1 MIQLGISAFYH
12 DAAACIFKDGKLIAA
27 IEEER
32 FTEVKH
38 DSSFP
43 INSINWCLDQIKLNI
58 GDVDQVCWYENP
70 IEKED
75 RILKTFRKKW
85 WKTFFLKKRY
95 EKKSYQESPLRILKK
110 MGFRG
115 DIAFI
120 PHHESHAAFSY
131 FTSPFKSAAILTVDG
146 VGEWETVTIN
156 KADESNYKKLITVNY
171 PNSLG
176 LFYSAM
182 TAYLG
187 FKPNEGEYKVMGLA
201 PYGDPNRY
209 YPTLYKLFN
218 SESNKFWIKQ
228 KYFNWG
234 YDDKKMFTKHLH
246 KLLDL
251 PPRLPEEELTQLHKD
266 LAAAV
271 QKTYEREFLRL
282 VIIAK
287 NLTGEDNLC
296 LGGGC
301 VYNGVANSKAYKFF
315 NYIHIPFA
323 PSDAGSAIGAVLAIN
338 KQHIKIKPYL
348 GYKASKKE
356 INVALEKYSHK
367 IISREYDYRE
377 LVKIT
382 AKAINKGKIVAWY
395 QNEMEFGA
403 RALGNRSILANPT
416 IPEMREKLNKVIKKR
431 EGFRPFA
438 PSVTLKNAKKYF
450 EVNEEVPYMNQVV
463 KAKTDLFPAAT
474 HVDGTCRVQTVS
486 QKNNLLYYNL
496 LKAIGEET
504 GHEVVLNTSFNLKD
518 QTITMTPGQA
528 LERFVYSDIDFLV
541 IGNYFIHKR

>member
-12 DAAACIFKDGKLIAA
+12 DASACIFKNGRLIAA

-32 FTEVKH
+32 FTGVKH

-43 INSINWCLDQIKLNI
+43 INSINWCLDQLNI
-58 GDVDQVCWYENP
+58 NLGKVDQVCWYENP

-85 WKTFFLKKRY
+85 WKTFFLKRRY
-95 EKKSYQESPLRILKK
+95 EKKSYQESPLRILKE

-115 DIAFI
+115 DIAFV

-131 FTSPFKSAAILTVDG
+131 FTSPFKSSAILTVDG
-146 VGEWETVTIN
+146 VGEWETVTISRGTGD
-156 KADESNYKKLITVNY
+156 KIDKLLSINY

-176 LFYSAM
+176 MFYSAM

-209 YPTLYKLFN
+209 YPILFKIF
-218 SESNKFWIKQ
+218 SSSSNKFEIDQ

-234 YDDKKMFTKHLH
+234 FDDKKMFTKHLA

-271 QKTYEREFLRL
+271 QKTYEREFLKL
-282 VIIAK
+282 VLVAQTI
-287 NLTGEDNLC
+287 TGSNNLC

-301 VYNGVANSKAYKFF
+301 AYNGVANSKAYKFF
-315 NYIHIPFA
+315 NEIYTPFS
-323 PSDAGSAIGAVLAIN
+323 PSDSGSSIGAVLAIN
-338 KQHIKIKPYL
+338 KEHIKTTPYL
-348 GYKASKKE
+348 GYKASPEE
-356 INVALEKYSHK
+356 IKQALNLYSDQIHVV
-367 IISREYDYRE
+367 EYDFTT
-377 LVKIT
+377 LLKVT
-382 AKAINKGKIVAWY
+382 AKSIKLGKIVAWY
-395 QNEMEFGA
+395 QNQMEFGA
-403 RALGNRSILANPT
+403 RALGNRSILANPML
-416 IPEMREKLNKVIKKR
+416 PEMKEKLNKVIKKR

-438 PSVTLKNAKKYF
+438 PSVTLEKAKQYF
-450 EVNEEVPYMNQVV
+450 SITDPIPYMNQVV
-463 KAKTDLFPAAT
+463 PTRTNLFPAAT

-486 QKNNLLYYNL
+486 MQNNVLYYKL
-496 LKAIGEET
+496 LKAIGRET

-518 QTITMTPGQA
+518 ETITMTPGQA
-528 LERFVYSDIDFLV
+528 LKRFVHSDIDFLV
-541 IGNYFIHKR
+541 IGNHFIHKK

>member
-12 DAAACIFKDGKLIAA
+12 DSAAALFKDEKLIGS

-43 INSINWCLDQIKLNI
+43 INSINWCLEQLKISI

-75 RILKTFRKKW
+75 RILKTFKKKW
-85 WKTFFLKKRY
+85 WKTFFLKRKY
-95 EKKSYQESPLRILKK
+95 EKKSFEESPFRILKE

-115 DIAFI
+115 DITFV
-120 PHHESHAAFSY
+120 PHHESHAALSY
-131 FTSPFKSAAILTVDG
+131 FTSPYRNAAILTVDG
-146 VGEWETVTIN
+146 VGEWETVTISRGQEN
-156 KADESNYKKLITVNY
+156 NIDKIFSINY

-209 YPTLYKLFN
+209 YPLLFKTFI
-218 SESNKFWIKQ
+218 STSNKLNIDQ

-234 YDDKKMFTKHLH
+234 FDDKKMFTKHLY

-251 PPRLPEEELTQLHKD
+251 PPRLPQEELTQLHKD

-271 QKTYEREFLRL
+271 QKTYEREFLKL
-282 VIIAK
+282 VLISK
-287 NLTGEDNLC
+287 SFTDSNNLC

-301 VYNGVANSKAYKFF
+301 AYNGVANAKAYKFYK
-315 NYIHIPFA
+315 NIHIPFS
-323 PSDAGSAIGAVLAIN
+323 PTDAGSAIGSVLAIN
-338 KQHIKIKPYL
+338 KKHIKLKPYL
-348 GYKASKKE
+348 GYKSTSKE
-356 INVALEKYSHK
+356 TLDILG
-367 IISREYDYRE
+367 EYKDKVI
-377 LVKIT
+377 VKKMNYDQLFIAT
-382 AKAINKGKIVAWY
+382 AKSIKLGKIVAWY
-395 QNEMEFGA
+395 QDEMEFGA
-403 RALGNRSILANPT
+403 RALGNRSILANPM
-416 IPEMREKLNKVIKKR
+416 IPEMREKLNLVIKKR

-438 PSVTLKNAKKYF
+438 PSVTLETAKKYF
-450 EVNEEVPYMNQVV
+450 DIKEEVPYMNQVV
-463 KAKTDLFPAAT
+463 KAKTNLFPAAT
-474 HVDGTCRVQTVS
+474 HIDGTCRVQTVS
-486 QKNNLLYYNL
+486 IKNNMKYYRL
-496 LKAIGEET
+496 LKEIGKQI

-518 QTITMTPGQA
+518 QTITMTPRQA
-528 LERFVYSDIDFLV
+528 LERFVHSDIDFLV
-541 IGNYFIHKR
+541 INNYFIHKR